1 MHDQLIQALR
11 LLPDRLAWHVIL
23 SASALALACALSL
36 PLAVLAYRH
45 RGLRLPLLGFSS
57 LVQTIPS
64 LALLALFY
72 PLLLGLSALTKTVL
86 HHGFS
91 ALGYLPSLLALS
103 LYAMLPLLRNT
114 MAALDG
120 IDPAVIEA
128 ARGVG
133 MTAKQR
139 LRLVELPLAAPV
151 IMAGVRTASVW
162 TIGAATLSTPIGQTS
177 LGDYIFSGLQTE
189 NWIDVLVGVAASA
202 VLALV
207 VDQLLARVERGLGAS
222 GGAGR
227 AGTRLGLG
235 ALAVVLALAVSPL
248 LIPAAG
254 GGYVIGAKTFSEQ
267 YILAELTAQR
277 LERARAHVTRKLNLG
292 SAVAYRALAAGDLDV
307 YVDYSGTLWT
317 NVLGRTDNP
326 GREAV
331 LKQLTAELKAR
342 DGVTVLGPL
351 GFENAYALAMQ
362 RNTAMRLGIRSLID
376 LTLVAP
382 SLRFGSDLEF
392 TSRSEWASLQT
403 AYGLKFG
410 QIKQF
415 EPTFM
420 YRALE
425 GGEADVITAFSSDGR
440 IASDN
445 LLVLPDPRGA
455 LPPYDAVVL
464 ISAKRAGDARLIGAL
479 RPLIGKIDADNMR
492 RANLSVDRDTNKVS
506 PAEAARSLGDSIG
519 LPR

>member
-1 MHDQLIQALR
+1 VHDQLIQALR

-307 YVDYSGTLWT
+307 YVDY
-317 NVLGRTDNP
+317 
-326 GREAV
+326 
-331 LKQLTAELKAR
+331 
-342 DGVTVLGPL
+342 
-351 GFENAYALAMQ
+351 
-362 RNTAMRLGIRSLID
+362 
-376 LTLVAP
+376 
-382 SLRFGSDLEF
+382 
-392 TSRSEWASLQT
+392 
-403 AYGLKFG
+403 
-410 QIKQF
+410 
-415 EPTFM
+415 
-420 YRALE
+420 
-425 GGEADVITAFSSDGR
+425 
-440 IASDN
+440 
-445 LLVLPDPRGA
+445 
-455 LPPYDAVVL
+455 
-464 ISAKRAGDARLIGAL
+464 
-479 RPLIGKIDADNMR
+479 
-492 RANLSVDRDTNKVS
+492 
-506 PAEAARSLGDSIG
+506 
-519 LPR
+519 